1 MGGGNMS
8 VDKFVEALGQNF
20 QIQDITFTN
29 EGAGAVSVF
38 TVTGDV
44 IVRIIPVITTTHTSA
59 AAANIKLGVVGN
71 TDAMIVDSLATGLV
85 ARGIWVDQT
94 PTNEIESDERV
105 RGYIITDGNDVIL
118 TLDAQVDT
126 GVIRFYCFW
135 TPLSSDGNVV
145 NA

>member
-1 MGGGNMS
+1 MS
-8 VDKFVEALGQNF
+8 LIKQVEALGKNTL
-20 QIQDITFTN
+20 IQDITFTN

-44 IVRIIPVITTTHTSA
+44 LVSIIPIITTDLTSA
-59 AAANIKLGVVGN
+59 AAANIRFGVVGN
-71 TDAMIVDSLATGLV
+71 TDAMIVNSLATDLD

-94 PTNEIESDERV
+94 PDNEIEPFERI
-105 RGYIITDGNDVIL
+105 RRYIITDGNDVIL
-118 TLDAQVDT
+118 TLDAQIDT

-135 TPLSSDGNVV
+135 TKLSSDGVVV